1 MRIRQLTG
9 FDNASPFS
17 LRHGVNRV
25 GRNPGNDLHV
35 AESSVSGFHCE
46 IHVSEETIL
55 VKDLASTNG
64 TFIDGQPVQEAVLQ
78 SGQVLRLGFVELRL
92 EERAVQIA
100 IPTMNF
106 EQAPA
111 SVTLPDETLSCLNH
125 PTAQATL
132 RCTKCERV
140 FCEAC
145 VYFLRLT
152 DGKPRLFCPSCSNP
166 CELILGIKPA
176 KVKRPSFLAWLA
188 QTLRLLRLRS
198 VEINQNNSR
207 RRGWRSVKGEL

>member
-1 MRIRQLTG
+1 MRVRQLTG

-25 GRNPGNDLHV
+25 GRSPDNDLH
-35 AESSVSGFHCE
+35 VSGFHCE

-132 RCTKCERV
+132 RCTKC
-140 FCEAC
+140 
-145 VYFLRLT
+145 
-152 DGKPRLFCPSCSNP
+152 D
-166 CELILGIKPA
+166 
-176 KVKRPSFLAWLA
+176 RPSW
-188 QTLRLLRLRS
+188 RG
-198 VEINQNNSR
+198 SR
-207 RRGWRSVKGEL
+207 RRCGFCGFDPLKSIKTIHVGVDGAV